1 MAAKRQKAQPSTN
14 PSCPHLPKPKNAEDA
29 VDLLKEGNERFVDM
43 KGQLR
48 CNDERRDEFHYG
60 QTPWAIILTCAD
72 SRLSPELIFDTGI
85 GELFVV
91 RVAGNIGNACSI
103 ASAEYA
109 VAPKSAGGLG
119 VELVVVLGHEDCG
132 AVKASLNQ
140 KAISYNLNQ
149 LLGHLMPVA
158 DKYSGKWQDASTDEE
173 KNKVALN
180 AAKANSRNVAKQLRC
195 QSEVM
200 QSSRML
206 RIVPAMYHTGTGK
219 VKFDAERYWQ

>member
-1 MAAKRQKAQPSTN
+1 MASAKPKATTSTELA
-14 PSCPHLPKPKNAEDA
+14 CPELPTPKNAEDGVERLMA
-29 VDLLKEGNERFVDM
+29 GNKRYIDVNEQR
-43 KGQLR
+43 R
-48 CNDERRDEFHYG
+48 CNAERREQFHYG
-60 QTPWAIILTCAD
+60 QKPWAIILTCAD
-72 SRLSPELIFDTGI
+72 SRLSPELIFDTGL

-103 ASAEYA
+103 ASIEYA
-109 VAPKSAGGLG
+109 VAPKKKGGLG

-140 KAISYNLNQ
+140 GAISYNLNQ

-158 DKYSGKWQDASTDEE
+158 DKYSGKWADASTDQE
-173 KNKVALN
+173 KNSIALN
-180 AAKANSRNVAKQLRC
+180 AAKFNSRNVARQLR
-195 QSEVM
+195 QESEVM